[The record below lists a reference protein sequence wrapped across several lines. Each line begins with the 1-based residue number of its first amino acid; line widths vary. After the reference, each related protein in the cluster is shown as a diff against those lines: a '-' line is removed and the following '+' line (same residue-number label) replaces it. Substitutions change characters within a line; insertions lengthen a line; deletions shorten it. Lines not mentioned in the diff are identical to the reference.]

1 MKPKLAIPPI
11 RRQTPTGASWAK
23 SDKEKPDLFGENL
36 ATVFTPHSDD
46 PDPEINRLLASI
58 PNTTHNLNI
67 LTLHEIQKG
76 ITTLNNKKT
85 PGPDLVTPKMLKE
98 LPRKGL
104 IACYTYLMEYSE
116 HNTGPKYLK
125 LPK

>member
-11 RRQTPTGASWAK
+11 RRQTSDTSWAK
-23 SDKEKPDLFGENL
+23 NDKEKADLFGEHL

-46 PDPEINRLLASI
+46 PDPEIIRLLASI
-58 PNTTHNLNI
+58 PNTTHNLSI

-85 PGPDLVTPKMLKE
+85 PGPDLVTPKNAQRT
-98 LPRKGL
+98 PTKGL
-104 IACYTYLMEYSE
+104 DCPVIHIYW
-116 HNTGPKYLK
+116 NTQNTTLAQST
-125 LPK
+125 